1 MLIMFLQALKDAEIG
16 VKKCLLNN
24 SKSEDT
30 QELIIYDTKEKKD
43 TRPNAMCSRKSLQ
56 L

>member
-30 QELIIYDTKEKKD
+30 QELIIYDIKERKD
-43 TRPNAMCSRKSLQ
+43 TRPNAMC
-56 L
+56 